1 MESEFQS
8 QIVRGKN
15 EYLYGSVRAEM
26 VVKVEASEKRVNV
39 FLLLILQMRTSPIAR
54 STCHSHQMTDDL
66 LEAVFLSFS
75 TKDQAGYL

>member
-26 VVKVEASEKRVNV
+26 VVKVEASEKRVN
-39 FLLLILQMRTSPIAR
+39 LIGLVKPVLGGGS
-54 STCHSHQMTDDL
+54 
-66 LEAVFLSFS
+66 V
-75 TKDQAGYL
+75 